1 MEAIN
6 KPSQANDYAVAMV
19 LNEKVNDIFAFIA
32 MFQTLAWYDE
42 FDPAELNRAYILLVN
57 ELEILYD
64 RNPKLREI
72 EPKALW
78 MEYDVIKDK
87 IYKIQKFLDKQA
99 DANHVIRNHILRV
112 EKLCILA
119 GEDVPE
125 FSPEQKKH
133 IDYMDKISDKYF
145 TALLDPTKKT
155 PKEALQEKL
164 NENPDP
170 RNERYWCIEKYAVTY
185 KPDGT
190 ILINDVFKLKKVHI
204 NSTLDRLIEQAIDRP
219 NTLFK
224 PDIGKTARNLSTVLS
239 SAGFTS
245 TLREIFFP
253 VVSEDKGIMFRPTV
267 TREEVQQERIDTY
280 ELDTMLFER
289 GVESVVRPND
299 ELVELGLADPDD
311 TEPKST

>member
-1 MEAIN
+1 MEAA
-6 KPSQANDYAVAMV
+6 KKTSQANDYAVAMV
-19 LNEKVNDIFAFIA
+19 LNEKVNNIFTFIG

-42 FDPAELNRAYILLVN
+42 FDAAELNRAYILLVN

-64 RNPKLREI
+64 RTPKLKEI
-72 EPKALW
+72 DPKPLW
-78 MEYDVIKDK
+78 MKYDVIKDK
-87 IYKIQKFLDKQA
+87 MYVIQKYVEKHGVSRD
-99 DANHVIRNHILRV
+99 HILRV
-112 EKLCILA
+112 ERLCILA
-119 GEDVPE
+119 GEVAPQ
-125 FSPEQKKH
+125 FNPEQKKH
-133 IDYMDKISDKYF
+133 IKYIDEISDKYIA
-145 TALLDPTKKT
+145 ALQDPTKKT

-164 NENPDP
+164 SENPDP
-170 RNERYWCIEKYAVTY
+170 RDERYWCIEKYTVTY

-204 NSTLDRLIEQAIDRP
+204 NSTLDRLIEQAIGHP

-224 PDIGKTARNLSTVLS
+224 PEIGKTARNLSTVLS

-245 TLREIFFP
+245 TLRDIFFP
-253 VVSEDKGIMFRPTV
+253 IVSEEKGIMFRPTV
-267 TREEVQQERIDTY
+267 TREEVLQERIDTY

-311 TEPKST
+311 N

>member
-1 MEAIN
+1 MLINIMEAAN
-6 KPSQANDYAVAMV
+6 KTSQANDYAVAMV
-19 LNEKVNDIFAFIA
+19 LNEKVNNIFTFIG

-42 FDPAELNRAYILLVN
+42 FDAAELNRAYILLVN

-64 RNPKLREI
+64 RTPKLKEI
-72 EPKALW
+72 DPKPLW
-78 MEYDVIKDK
+78 MKYDVIKDK
-87 IYKIQKFLDKQA
+87 MYVIQKYVEKHGVSRD
-99 DANHVIRNHILRV
+99 HILRV
-112 EKLCILA
+112 ERLCILA
-119 GEDVPE
+119 GEVAPQ
-125 FSPEQKKH
+125 FNPEQKKH
-133 IDYMDKISDKYF
+133 IKYIDEISDKYIA
-145 TALLDPTKKT
+145 ALQDPTKKT

-164 NENPDP
+164 SENPDP
-170 RNERYWCIEKYAVTY
+170 RDERYWCIEKYTVTY

-204 NSTLDRLIEQAIDRP
+204 NSTLDRLIEQAIGHP

-224 PDIGKTARNLSTVLS
+224 PEIGKTARNLSTVLS

-245 TLREIFFP
+245 TLRDIFFP
-253 VVSEDKGIMFRPTV
+253 IVSEEKGIMFRPTV
-267 TREEVQQERIDTY
+267 TREEVLQERIDTY

-311 TEPKST
+311 N